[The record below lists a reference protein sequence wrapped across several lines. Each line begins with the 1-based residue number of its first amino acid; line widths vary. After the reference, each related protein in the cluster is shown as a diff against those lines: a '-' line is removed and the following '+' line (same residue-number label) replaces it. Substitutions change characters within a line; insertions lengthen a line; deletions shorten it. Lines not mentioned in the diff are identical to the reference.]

1 MRIASGSGKHHH
13 AAAVSILLI
22 VAVLVVGV
30 AACDGDGASTYQ
42 LMISSASGG
51 NVTVPG
57 EGTFAYPAGTVVPLV
72 ATPDDGYQF
81 SSWTGDTTYVA
92 SSSAASTI
100 ITVNGDCAIVANFET
115 EGEAGP
121 GNGGNGGP
129 AQP

>member
-51 NVTVPG
+51 NVTSPG
-57 EGTFAYPAGTVVPLV
+57 EGTFPYQAGTVVALV
-72 ATPDDGYQF
+72 ATSDDGYRF
-81 SSWTGDTTYVA
+81 HSWTGDIQDIANPNT
-92 SSSAASTI
+92 ASTI
-100 ITVNGDCAIVANFET
+100 ITVDGNYAIVANFET